1 MKLYEKI
8 GYVLGK
14 LMGAAFYLLS
24 FAIVLAVIKLAIML
38 IKFCLAR

>member
-1 MKLYEKI
+1 MNLYEKI

-14 LMGAAFYLLS
+14 LMGVAFYLLS

-38 IKFCLAR
+38 IKFCLTR